1 MLKIRSQFPVGRIHR
16 YLKQQTKSRVR
27 VGAKAAVY
35 MASVLEYLVAEVV
48 ELSGEQQYPNDS
60 PSLPSPCS
68 RCIRWLSI
76 RPVLAGYAPAEVL
89 SPLSL
94 MPIHS
99 LLLAAPGSPFDNS
112 SLPGNAARDLK
123 VKRITPRHLQL
134 AIRSDGELNDLVRA
148 TIAGGGVVPH
158 IHKALVI
165 KNVKR
170 SEHGMPPAVVF

>member
-1 MLKIRSQFPVGRIHR
+1 MPARKAAASGGKAAPGSPAADVDRSQILARTRSAKAGLQFPVGRIHR

-48 ELSGEQQYPNDS
+48 ELS
-60 PSLPSPCS
+60 
-68 RCIRWLSI
+68 
-76 RPVLAGYAPAEVL
+76 
-89 SPLSL
+89 
-94 MPIHS
+94 
-99 LLLAAPGSPFDNS
+99 
-112 SLPGNAARDLK
+112 GNAARDLK